1 MKAKILAISGSLR
14 RKSYNTA
21 ILKTLAEAVAD
32 TATIEIFSLEGVPFY
47 NQDEDTATPPARVAA
62 LRQAIAD
69 ADGIIIASPEFNY
82 GLPGVLKNAL
92 DWASRPYAR
101 STLIGKPVLTLTSSP
116 AFTGGV
122 RAQSSLTETLFA
134 IAARPVSRPQT
145 VIGLVHE
152 KVKDGRLVDAT
163 TLGFLK
169 DGVADLLRDIAKPAS
184 VALEKA

>member
-14 RKSYNTA
+14 RDSYNTA
-21 ILKTLAEAVAD
+21 ILKTLAEAAAGE
-32 TATIEIFSLEGVPFY
+32 ATIELFPLDGLPFY
-47 NQDEDTATPPARVAA
+47 NQDDDTATPPARVVA
-62 LRQAIAD
+62 LRQAIAA
-69 ADGIIIASPEFNY
+69 ADGLIVASPEFNY
-82 GLPGVLKNAL
+82 GMPGVLKNAL
-92 DWASRPYAR
+92 DWASRPYGR

-152 KVKDGRLVDAT
+152 KVKDGRLVDET

-169 DGVADLLRDIAKPAS
+169 DGLRDLLRDIARTAS
-184 VALEKA
+184 AAMEKA